1 MSRSF
6 RRYTARRGAFVLVA
20 IALAVCHARSG
31 VAAPPPGRVLDSP
44 LKIHDLTSYFDAN
57 SLLMFVTNTGSFA
70 FDATNLLGYNGG
82 LYYPQGSNK
91 TAIYA
96 GGLWIG
102 AKMGKGVRASAA
114 EYAFDYAPGPMQ
126 GGTFQPD
133 RGSFHV
139 YKINRGDTYESN
151 PDYRDWPFADGAPA
165 GQDFWGN
172 DSLDAQGRRVPLL
185 LGGQT
190 LWAVFNDAN
199 VSERGSDPGSH
210 LPLGIEV
217 QALAWGYD
225 TTGPLG
231 RAVFLRYKII
241 DKGDSTLRDAYVS
254 LWADPDLGDPADDLV
269 GCDTSL
275 SLGFCYNAGPDAVY
289 GSAPPAVGYMLLQ
302 GPRVGSPERCLPMTA
317 FSGYASGRDP
327 GFALAAYY
335 YMQGLSVDGDTVI
348 SPVTGHPTTFMVS
361 GDPVAGTGWV
371 DENPADRRYM
381 VSAGPFT
388 MLPGDTQEVVAAVL
402 VGQGVERLAS
412 ITSLREG
419 AMLARM
425 MLDSLS
431 ARPVIAEIDLLPQTC
446 PNVVAAF
453 DAADVDRP
461 HPAAAGP
468 HGDLPV
474 AILGT
479 EGFDVSSIA
488 VSSLKLEGVAP
499 VTWRY
504 EDASAPLEARES
516 PCECGMAV
524 GDGRRDLVCEFSR
537 AAVLAALGPVNDHQ
551 TRMLVLAGR
560 LNDGRWLAGRDC
572 VTFLTQA
579 DRGPIVSPSRGRQ
592 RLTGSYPNPFNAA
605 TTLTYVL
612 DQPGHVRLE
621 MYDIIG
627 RRVATVV
634 DAWHEAGSYEA
645 TWNGNDGE
653 GHAVPSGMYLAR
665 LTAAGVTSIEKIVLL
680 K

>member
-1 MSRSF
+1 MRS
-6 RRYTARRGAFVLVA
+6 
-20 IALAVCHARSG
+20 ARSAVLPLTVPLSTHT
-31 VAAPPPGRVLDSP
+31 VAAPPPESAPGTD
-44 LKIHDLTSYFDAN
+44 LKLRDYTTYSDVN
-57 SLLMFVTNTGSFA
+57 SLLMFVTNLGSFA
-70 FDATNLLGYNGG
+70 YDASGLLGYSGG
-82 LYYPQGSNK
+82 LYYPRGSNK

-102 AKMGKGVRASAA
+102 ARMGKGVRASTA
-114 EYAFDYAPGPMQ
+114 EYGFDYVPGPML

-133 RGSFHV
+133 RGSFHI
-139 YKINRGDTYESN
+139 YKINRGDTYESS
-151 PDYRDWPFADGAPA
+151 PDYRDWPFADGAPG

-185 LGGQT
+185 LGDQT

-199 VSERGSDPGSH
+199 ASERGSDPGSH

-231 RAVFLRYKII
+231 RTVFLRYKII
-241 DKGDSTLRDAYVS
+241 DKGDSTLRDAHVS

-302 GPRVGSPERCLPMTA
+302 GPRVGSPSRFLPMTA
-317 FSGYASGRDP
+317 FSRYVSGSDP
-327 GFALAAYY
+327 GFALATYY
-335 YMQGLSVDGDTVI
+335 YMQGLSLDGDTVI

-371 DENPADRRYM
+371 DSVPADRRFM

-402 VGQGVERLAS
+402 VGQGAERLAS
-412 ITSLREG
+412 IASLRE
-419 AMLARM
+419 AAVLARATFG
-425 MLDSLS
+425 SLLTP
-431 ARPVIAEIDLLPQTC
+431 PVIAEIDVLPHVC
-446 PNVVAAF
+446 PNVIGTIDLVEIDLPRAAK
-453 DAADVDRP
+453 VSP
-461 HPAAAGP
+461 YTG
-468 HGDLPV
+468 LPV

-479 EGFDVSSIA
+479 EALDVSSIA
-488 VSSLKLEGVAP
+488 VSSVKLEGVAP
-499 VTWRY
+499 LGWRY
-504 EDASAPLEARES
+504 QDVAAPPEIRKS
-516 PCECGMAV
+516 RCDCGTAV
-524 GDGRRDLVCEFSR
+524 GDGLVDLVCEFSKS
-537 AAVLAALGPVNDHQ
+537 AVLAALAPVNHRQ
-551 TRMLVLAGR
+551 RRTLVLAGQ
-560 LNDGRWLAGRDC
+560 LNDGRRLAGRDC
-572 VTFLTQA
+572 VTFLTRP
-579 DRGPIVSPSRGRQ
+579 DLIPVTLPTRGRQ

-605 TTLTYVL
+605 TTLTYAL
-612 DQPGHVRLE
+612 DRAGPVRLE
-621 MYDIIG
+621 VYDILG
-627 RRVATVV
+627 RRVAIMV
-634 DAWHEAGSYEA
+634 DGWQEAGSHEA
-645 TWNGNDGE
+645 VWDGNDGG

-665 LTAAGVTSIEKIVLL
+665 LTAAGATSIEKMVLL